1 LLVNDRKRT
10 IIFIVLSVLAIFLVN
25 REKQKNSFLEFERQY
40 VNWLIDT
47 KKQKKETSS
56 ITLLALDN
64 SEDSV
69 LQDWPPSPL
78 DFAVILNNLRQ
89 YNPSLIAIEPSLSF
103 SNSPDGLVETLRTTC
118 LNFNKG
124 SLLFSAVCQ
133 MDQSVDSTKDKGKKF
148 FDVLKN
154 INGNTNSIPEF
165 TKTSSLPNQRFAAM
179 GIPIAFTN
187 IELTQKKPERNQ
199 YKFPLIAKVGD
210 EIVPSFVLKAIML
223 ETNTSPDQVI
233 VNLGE
238 NIILTENKKIPIDA
252 GGHVEIYPALQKELP
267 KEKINLLTTPSNELG
282 KKSKSALSNKIIF
295 IGNNNN
301 KRNIAFRDNEFIS
314 NAEFMALAI
323 STIQSGLFI
332 NELSQTNEFI
342 IWIIIIILGILIIN
356 TKSSKA
362 LSRIGL
368 LIIIYLS
375 FNMILFQSNGQWVS
389 PIIPLTFFIIMTV
402 ISLVFGEKK
411 EA

>member
-1 LLVNDRKRT
+1 MNNRKKT
-10 IIFIVLSVLAIFLVN
+10 IIFIALSLLALLLVK
-25 REKQKNSFLEFERQY
+25 REQKEGSFLESERQY

-78 DFAVILNNLRQ
+78 DFAVMLNNLKK
-89 YNPSLIAIEPSLSF
+89 YNPGLIAIEPSLEF
-103 SNSPDGLVETLRTTC
+103 PNSPDGLVETLRTTC
-118 LNFNKG
+118 LNFKKD
-124 SLLFSAVCQ
+124 SLLFSAICQ
-133 MDQSVDSTKDKGKKF
+133 MDQSVNSTKDKGKKF

-154 INGNTNSIPEF
+154 VNGNTKSIPEF
-165 TKTSSLPNQRFAAM
+165 TKTTSMPDQRFAAM
-179 GIPIAFTN
+179 GIPIAFTA
-187 IELTQKKPERNQ
+187 IDLTQKKSEINQ
-199 YKFPLIAKVGD
+199 YKFPLITKVGN
-210 EIVPSFVLKAIML
+210 EIIPSFVLKALML
-223 ETNTSPDQVI
+223 ETNTSPDQVL
-233 VNLGE
+233 VTLGE
-238 NIILTENKKIPIDA
+238 KITLNENKIIPIDA
-252 GGHVEIYPALQKELP
+252 GGHVEIYPALQKELS
-267 KEKINLLTTPSNELG
+267 KEKINLLTTPSNELSE
-282 KKSKSALSNKIIF
+282 KSKSSLNNRIIL
-295 IGNNNN
+295 IGNNNV
-301 KRNIAFRDNEFIS
+301 RNITFRNDDFIS

-332 NELSQTNEFI
+332 SELSPTKEFI
-342 IWIIIIILGILIIN
+342 IWMIIIILGALIIN

-362 LSRIGL
+362 LPRIGL

-389 PIIPLTFFIIMTV
+389 PIIPVAFFIIIAL
-402 ISLVFGEKK
+402 ISLVFSEKK

>member
-1 LLVNDRKRT
+1 MNNRKKT
-10 IIFIVLSVLAIFLVN
+10 IIFIALSLLALLLVK
-25 REKQKNSFLEFERQY
+25 REQKEGSFLESERQY

-78 DFAVILNNLRQ
+78 DFAVMLNNLKK
-89 YNPSLIAIEPSLSF
+89 YNPGLIAIEPSLEF
-103 SNSPDGLVETLRTTC
+103 PNSPDGLVETLRTTC
-118 LNFNKG
+118 LNFKKD
-124 SLLFSAVCQ
+124 SLLFSAICQ
-133 MDQSVDSTKDKGKKF
+133 MDQSVNSTKDKGKKF

-154 INGNTNSIPEF
+154 VNGNTKSIPEF
-165 TKTSSLPNQRFAAM
+165 TKTTSMPDQRFAAM
-179 GIPIAFTN
+179 GIPIAFTA
-187 IELTQKKPERNQ
+187 IDLTQKNSEINQ
-199 YKFPLIAKVGD
+199 YKFPLIAKVGN
-210 EIVPSFVLKAIML
+210 EIIPSFVLKALML
-223 ETNTSPDQVI
+223 ETNTSPDQVL

-238 NIILTENKKIPIDA
+238 KITLNENKIIPIDA

-267 KEKINLLTTPSNELG
+267 KEKINLLTTPSNELSE
-282 KKSKSALSNKIIF
+282 KSKSSLNNRIIL
-295 IGNNNN
+295 IGNNNVKN
-301 KRNIAFRDNEFIS
+301 ITFRNDDFIS

-332 NELSQTNEFI
+332 SELSPTKEFI
-342 IWIIIIILGILIIN
+342 IWMIIIILGALIIN

-362 LSRIGL
+362 LPRIGL

-389 PIIPLTFFIIMTV
+389 PIIPVAFFIIIAL
-402 ISLVFGEKK
+402 ISLVFSEKK

>member
-1 LLVNDRKRT
+1 VNNRKKT
-10 IIFIVLSVLAIFLVN
+10 IIFIALSLLALLLVK
-25 REKQKNSFLEFERQY
+25 REQKEGSFLESERQY

-78 DFAVILNNLRQ
+78 DFAVMLNNLKK
-89 YNPSLIAIEPSLSF
+89 YNPGLIAIEPSLEF
-103 SNSPDGLVETLRTTC
+103 PNSPDGLIETLRTTC
-118 LNFNKG
+118 LNFKKD
-124 SLLFSAVCQ
+124 SLLFSAICQ
-133 MDQSVDSTKDKGKKF
+133 MDHSVNSTKDKGKKF

-154 INGNTNSIPEF
+154 VNGNTESIPEF
-165 TKTSSLPNQRFAAM
+165 TKTTSMPNQRFAAM
-179 GIPIAFTN
+179 GIPISFTA
-187 IELTQKKPERNQ
+187 IDLTQKKSEINQ
-199 YKFPLIAKVGD
+199 YKFPLIAKVGN
-210 EIVPSFVLKAIML
+210 EIIPSFVLKALML
-223 ETNTSPDQVI
+223 ETNTSPDQVL

-238 NIILTENKKIPIDA
+238 KITLNENKIIPIDA

-267 KEKINLLTTPSNELG
+267 KEKINLLTTPSNELSE
-282 KKSKSALSNKIIF
+282 KSKSSLNNRIIL
-295 IGNNNN
+295 IGNNNVKN
-301 KRNIAFRDNEFIS
+301 ITFRNDDFIS

-332 NELSQTNEFI
+332 SELSPTKEFI
-342 IWIIIIILGILIIN
+342 IWMIIIILGALIIN

-362 LSRIGL
+362 LPRIGL

-389 PIIPLTFFIIMTV
+389 PIIPVAFFIIIAL
-402 ISLVFGEKK
+402 ISLVFSEKK

>member
-1 LLVNDRKRT
+1 MNNRKKT
-10 IIFIVLSVLAIFLVN
+10 IIFIALSLLALLLVK
-25 REKQKNSFLEFERQY
+25 REQKEGSFLESERQY

-78 DFAVILNNLRQ
+78 DFAVMLNNLKK
-89 YNPSLIAIEPSLSF
+89 YNPGLIAIEPSLEF
-103 SNSPDGLVETLRTTC
+103 PNSPDGLIETLRTTC
-118 LNFNKG
+118 LNFKKD
-124 SLLFSAVCQ
+124 SLLFSAICQ
-133 MDQSVDSTKDKGKKF
+133 MDHSVNSTKDKGKKF

-154 INGNTNSIPEF
+154 VNGNTKSIPEF
-165 TKTSSLPNQRFAAM
+165 TKTTSMPDQRFAAM
-179 GIPIAFTN
+179 GIPIAFTA
-187 IELTQKKPERNQ
+187 IDLTQKNSEINQ
-199 YKFPLIAKVGD
+199 YKFPLIAKVGN
-210 EIVPSFVLKAIML
+210 EIIPSFVLKALML
-223 ETNTSPDQVI
+223 ETNTSPDQVL

-238 NIILTENKKIPIDA
+238 KITLNENKIIPIDA

-267 KEKINLLTTPSNELG
+267 KEKINLLTTPSNELSE
-282 KKSKSALSNKIIF
+282 KSKSSLNNRIIL
-295 IGNNNN
+295 IGNNNV
-301 KRNIAFRDNEFIS
+301 RNITFRNDDFIS

-332 NELSQTNEFI
+332 SELSPTKEFI
-342 IWIIIIILGILIIN
+342 IWMIIIILGALIIN

-362 LSRIGL
+362 LPRIGL

-389 PIIPLTFFIIMTV
+389 PIIPVAFFIIIAL
-402 ISLVFGEKK
+402 ISLVFSEKK

>member
-1 LLVNDRKRT
+1 MNNRKKT
-10 IIFIVLSVLAIFLVN
+10 IIFIALSLLALLLVK
-25 REKQKNSFLEFERQY
+25 REQKEGSFLESERQY

-78 DFAVILNNLRQ
+78 DFAVMLNNLKK
-89 YNPSLIAIEPSLSF
+89 YNPGLIAIEPSLEF
-103 SNSPDGLVETLRTTC
+103 PNSPDGLVETLRTTC
-118 LNFNKG
+118 LNFKKD
-124 SLLFSAVCQ
+124 SLLFSAICQ
-133 MDQSVDSTKDKGKKF
+133 MDQSVNSTKDKGKKF

-154 INGNTNSIPEF
+154 VNGNTKSIPEF
-165 TKTSSLPNQRFAAM
+165 TKTTSMPDQRFAAM
-179 GIPIAFTN
+179 GIPIAFTA
-187 IELTQKKPERNQ
+187 IDLTQKNSEINQ
-199 YKFPLIAKVGD
+199 YKFPLIAKVGN
-210 EIVPSFVLKAIML
+210 EIIPSFVLKALML
-223 ETNTSPDQVI
+223 ETNTSPDQVL
-233 VNLGE
+233 VTLGE
-238 NIILTENKKIPIDA
+238 KITLNENKIIPIDA

-267 KEKINLLTTPSNELG
+267 KEKINLLTTPSNELSE
-282 KKSKSALSNKIIF
+282 KSKSSLNNRIIL
-295 IGNNNN
+295 IGNNNV
-301 KRNIAFRDNEFIS
+301 RNITFRNDDFIS

-332 NELSQTNEFI
+332 SKLSPTKEFI
-342 IWIIIIILGILIIN
+342 IWMIIIILGVLIIN

-362 LSRIGL
+362 LPRIGL

-389 PIIPLTFFIIMTV
+389 PIIPVAFFIIIAL
-402 ISLVFGEKK
+402 ISLVFSEKK

>member
-1 LLVNDRKRT
+1 MNNRKKT
-10 IIFIVLSVLAIFLVN
+10 IIFIALSLLALLLVK
-25 REKQKNSFLEFERQY
+25 REQKEGSFLESERQY

-78 DFAVILNNLRQ
+78 DFAVMLNNLKK
-89 YNPSLIAIEPSLSF
+89 YNPGLIAIEPSLEF
-103 SNSPDGLVETLRTTC
+103 PNSPDGLIETLRTTC
-118 LNFNKG
+118 LNFKKD
-124 SLLFSAVCQ
+124 SLLFSAICQ
-133 MDQSVDSTKDKGKKF
+133 MDHSVNSTKDKGKKF

-154 INGNTNSIPEF
+154 VNGNTKSIPEF
-165 TKTSSLPNQRFAAM
+165 TKTTSMPNQRFAAM
-179 GIPIAFTN
+179 GIPIAFTA
-187 IELTQKKPERNQ
+187 IDLTQKNSEINQ
-199 YKFPLIAKVGD
+199 YKFPLIAKVGN
-210 EIVPSFVLKAIML
+210 EIIPSFVLKALML
-223 ETNTSPDQVI
+223 ETNTSPDQVL

-238 NIILTENKKIPIDA
+238 KITLNENKIIPIDA

-267 KEKINLLTTPSNELG
+267 KEKINLLTTPSNELSE
-282 KKSKSALSNKIIF
+282 KSKSSLNNRIIL
-295 IGNNNN
+295 IGNNNVKN
-301 KRNIAFRDNEFIS
+301 ITFRNDDFIS

-332 NELSQTNEFI
+332 SELSPTKEFI
-342 IWIIIIILGILIIN
+342 IWMIIIILGALIIN

-362 LSRIGL
+362 LPRIGL

-389 PIIPLTFFIIMTV
+389 PIIPVAFFIIIAL
-402 ISLVFGEKK
+402 ISLVFSEKK

>member
-1 LLVNDRKRT
+1 MNNRKKT
-10 IIFIVLSVLAIFLVN
+10 IIFIALSLLALLLVK
-25 REKQKNSFLEFERQY
+25 REQKEGSFLESERQY

-78 DFAVILNNLRQ
+78 DFAVMLNNLKK
-89 YNPSLIAIEPSLSF
+89 YNPGLIAIEPSLEF
-103 SNSPDGLVETLRTTC
+103 PNSPDGLIETLRTTC
-118 LNFNKG
+118 LNFKKD
-124 SLLFSAVCQ
+124 SLLFSAICQ
-133 MDQSVDSTKDKGKKF
+133 MDHSVNSTKDKGKKF

-154 INGNTNSIPEF
+154 VNGNTKSIPEF
-165 TKTSSLPNQRFAAM
+165 TKTTSMPDQRFAAM
-179 GIPIAFTN
+179 GIPIAFTA
-187 IELTQKKPERNQ
+187 IDLTQKNSEINQ
-199 YKFPLIAKVGD
+199 YKFPLIAKVGN
-210 EIVPSFVLKAIML
+210 EIIPSFVLKALML
-223 ETNTSPDQVI
+223 ETNTSPDQVL

-238 NIILTENKKIPIDA
+238 KITLNENKIIPIDA

-267 KEKINLLTTPSNELG
+267 KEKINLLTTPSNELSE
-282 KKSKSALSNKIIF
+282 KSKSSLNNRIIL
-295 IGNNNN
+295 IGNNNVKN
-301 KRNIAFRDNEFIS
+301 ITFRNDDFIS

-332 NELSQTNEFI
+332 SELSPTKEFI
-342 IWIIIIILGILIIN
+342 IWMIIIILGALIIN

-362 LSRIGL
+362 LPRIGL

-389 PIIPLTFFIIMTV
+389 PIIPVAFFIIIAL
-402 ISLVFGEKK
+402 ISLVFSEKK

>member
-1 LLVNDRKRT
+1 MNDRKRA

-25 REKQKNSFLEFERQY
+25 REKEKGSFLEFERHY

-56 ITLLALDN
+56 ITLLALEN

-78 DFAVILNNLRQ
+78 DFAVMLNNLKQ
-89 YNPSLIAIEPSLSF
+89 YSPSLIAIEPSLGF
-103 SNSPDGLVETLRTTC
+103 PNSPDGLIETLRTTC

-124 SLLFSAVCQ
+124 NLLFSAICQ

-148 FDVLKN
+148 FDVLIN

-165 TKTSSLPNQRFAAM
+165 TKTNSLPNQRFAAM
-179 GIPIAFTN
+179 GIPIAFTGIDLN
-187 IELTQKKPERNQ
+187 QKKPENNQ

-223 ETNTSPDQVI
+223 ETNTSPDQVL
-233 VNLGE
+233 VNLGKS
-238 NIILTENKKIPIDA
+238 IILNENKKIPIDA

-267 KEKINLLTTPSNELG
+267 KEKINVLTTPSKELSG
-282 KKSKSALSNKIIF
+282 ESKLSLNNQIIL

-301 KRNIAFRDNEFIS
+301 LRNIAFRNNEFIS

-332 NELSQTNEFI
+332 SEFSQTNEFI
-342 IWIIIIILGILIIN
+342 IWIIIIILGILIIK

-362 LSRIGL
+362 LSRVGL

-389 PIIPLTFFIIMTV
+389 PIIPLAFFIIMTL
-402 ISLVFGEKK
+402 ISLVFSEKK

>member
-1 LLVNDRKRT
+1 MNNRKKT
-10 IIFIVLSVLAIFLVN
+10 IIFIALSLLALLLVK
-25 REKQKNSFLEFERQY
+25 REQKEGSFLESERQY

-78 DFAVILNNLRQ
+78 DFAVMLNNLKK
-89 YNPSLIAIEPSLSF
+89 YNPGLIAIEPSLEF
-103 SNSPDGLVETLRTTC
+103 PNSPDGLIETLRTTC
-118 LNFNKG
+118 LNFKKD
-124 SLLFSAVCQ
+124 SLLFSAICQ
-133 MDQSVDSTKDKGKKF
+133 MDQSVNSTKDKGKKF

-154 INGNTNSIPEF
+154 VNGNTESIPEF
-165 TKTSSLPNQRFAAM
+165 TKTTSMPNQRFAAM
-179 GIPIAFTN
+179 GIPISFTA
-187 IELTQKKPERNQ
+187 IDLTQKKSEINQ
-199 YKFPLIAKVGD
+199 YKFPLIAKVGN
-210 EIVPSFVLKAIML
+210 EIIPSFVLKALML
-223 ETNTSPDQVI
+223 ETNTSPDQVL

-238 NIILTENKKIPIDA
+238 KITLNENKIIPIDA

-267 KEKINLLTTPSNELG
+267 KEKINLLTTPSNELSE
-282 KKSKSALSNKIIF
+282 KSKSSLNNRIIL
-295 IGNNNN
+295 IGNNNVKN
-301 KRNIAFRDNEFIS
+301 ITFRNDDFIS

-332 NELSQTNEFI
+332 SELSPTKEFI
-342 IWIIIIILGILIIN
+342 IWMIIIILGALIIN

-362 LSRIGL
+362 LPRIGL

-389 PIIPLTFFIIMTV
+389 PIIPVAFFIIIAL
-402 ISLVFGEKK
+402 ISLVFSEKK

>member
-1 LLVNDRKRT
+1 MNNRKKT
-10 IIFIVLSVLAIFLVN
+10 IIFIALSLLALLLVK
-25 REKQKNSFLEFERQY
+25 REQKEGSFLESERQY

-78 DFAVILNNLRQ
+78 DFAVMLNNLKK
-89 YNPSLIAIEPSLSF
+89 YNPGLIAIEPSLEF
-103 SNSPDGLVETLRTTC
+103 PNSPDGLIETLRTTC
-118 LNFNKG
+118 LNFKKD
-124 SLLFSAVCQ
+124 SLLFSAICQ
-133 MDQSVDSTKDKGKKF
+133 MDQSVNSTKDKGKKF

-154 INGNTNSIPEF
+154 VNGNTKSIPEF
-165 TKTSSLPNQRFAAM
+165 TKTTSMPDQRFAAM
-179 GIPIAFTN
+179 GIPIAFTA
-187 IELTQKKPERNQ
+187 IDLTQKNSEINQ
-199 YKFPLIAKVGD
+199 YKFPLIAKVGN
-210 EIVPSFVLKAIML
+210 EIIPSFVLKALML
-223 ETNTSPDQVI
+223 ETNTSPDQVL
-233 VNLGE
+233 VTLGE
-238 NIILTENKKIPIDA
+238 KITLNENKIIPIDA

-267 KEKINLLTTPSNELG
+267 KEKINLLTTPSNELSE
-282 KKSKSALSNKIIF
+282 KSKSSLNNRIIL
-295 IGNNNN
+295 IGNNNVKN
-301 KRNIAFRDNEFIS
+301 ITFRNDDFIS

-332 NELSQTNEFI
+332 SELSPTKEFI
-342 IWIIIIILGILIIN
+342 IWMIIIILGALIIN

-362 LSRIGL
+362 LPRIGL

-389 PIIPLTFFIIMTV
+389 PIIPVAFFIIIAL
-402 ISLVFGEKK
+402 ISLVFSEKK

>member
-1 LLVNDRKRT
+1 VNNRKKT
-10 IIFIVLSVLAIFLVN
+10 IIFIALSLLALLLVK
-25 REKQKNSFLEFERQY
+25 REQKEGSFLESERQY

-78 DFAVILNNLRQ
+78 DFAVMLNNLKK
-89 YNPSLIAIEPSLSF
+89 YNPGLIAIEPSLEF
-103 SNSPDGLVETLRTTC
+103 PNSPDGLIETLRTTC
-118 LNFNKG
+118 LNFKKD
-124 SLLFSAVCQ
+124 SLLFSAICQ
-133 MDQSVDSTKDKGKKF
+133 MDQSVNSTKDKGKKF

-154 INGNTNSIPEF
+154 VNGNTESIPEF
-165 TKTSSLPNQRFAAM
+165 TKTTSMPNQRFAAM
-179 GIPIAFTN
+179 GIPISFTA
-187 IELTQKKPERNQ
+187 IDLTQKKSEINQ
-199 YKFPLIAKVGD
+199 YKFPLIAKVGN
-210 EIVPSFVLKAIML
+210 EIIPSFVLKALML
-223 ETNTSPDQVI
+223 ETNTSPDQVL

-238 NIILTENKKIPIDA
+238 KITLNENKIIPIDA

-267 KEKINLLTTPSNELG
+267 KEKINLLTTPSNELSE
-282 KKSKSALSNKIIF
+282 KSKSSLNNRIIL
-295 IGNNNN
+295 IGNNNVKN
-301 KRNIAFRDNEFIS
+301 ITFRNDDFIS

-332 NELSQTNEFI
+332 SELSPTKEFI
-342 IWIIIIILGILIIN
+342 IWMIIIILGALIIN

-362 LSRIGL
+362 LPRIGL

-389 PIIPLTFFIIMTV
+389 PIIPVAFFIIIAL
-402 ISLVFGEKK
+402 ISLVFSEKK

>member
-1 LLVNDRKRT
+1 MNNRKKT
-10 IIFIVLSVLAIFLVN
+10 IIFIALSLLALLLVK
-25 REKQKNSFLEFERQY
+25 REQKEGSFLESERQY

-78 DFAVILNNLRQ
+78 DFAVMLNNLKK
-89 YNPSLIAIEPSLSF
+89 YNPGLIAIEPSLEF
-103 SNSPDGLVETLRTTC
+103 PNSPDGLIETLRTTC
-118 LNFNKG
+118 LNFKKD
-124 SLLFSAVCQ
+124 SLLFSAICQ
-133 MDQSVDSTKDKGKKF
+133 MDHSVNSTKDKGKKF

-154 INGNTNSIPEF
+154 VNGNTESIPEF
-165 TKTSSLPNQRFAAM
+165 TKTTSMPNQRFAAM
-179 GIPIAFTN
+179 GIPISFTA
-187 IELTQKKPERNQ
+187 IDLTQKKSEINQ
-199 YKFPLIAKVGD
+199 YKFPLIAKVGN
-210 EIVPSFVLKAIML
+210 EIIPSFVLKALML
-223 ETNTSPDQVI
+223 ETNTSPDQVL

-238 NIILTENKKIPIDA
+238 KITLNENKIIPIDA

-267 KEKINLLTTPSNELG
+267 KEKINLLTTPSNELSE
-282 KKSKSALSNKIIF
+282 KSKSSLNNRIIL
-295 IGNNNN
+295 IGNNNVKN
-301 KRNIAFRDNEFIS
+301 ITFRNDDFIS

-332 NELSQTNEFI
+332 SELSPTKEFI
-342 IWIIIIILGILIIN
+342 IWMIIIILGALIIN

-362 LSRIGL
+362 LPRIGL

-389 PIIPLTFFIIMTV
+389 PIIPVAFFIIIAL
-402 ISLVFGEKK
+402 ISLVFSEKK

>member
-1 LLVNDRKRT
+1 MNNRKKT
-10 IIFIVLSVLAIFLVN
+10 IIFIALSLLALLLVK
-25 REKQKNSFLEFERQY
+25 REQKEGSFLESERQY

-78 DFAVILNNLRQ
+78 DFAVMLNNLKK
-89 YNPSLIAIEPSLSF
+89 YNPGLIAIEPSLEF
-103 SNSPDGLVETLRTTC
+103 PNSPDGLIETLRTTC
-118 LNFNKG
+118 LNFKKD
-124 SLLFSAVCQ
+124 SLLFSAICQ
-133 MDQSVDSTKDKGKKF
+133 MDQSVNSTKDKGKKF

-154 INGNTNSIPEF
+154 VNGNTESIPEF
-165 TKTSSLPNQRFAAM
+165 TKTTSMPNQRFAAM
-179 GIPIAFTN
+179 GIPISFTA
-187 IELTQKKPERNQ
+187 IDLTQKKSEINQ
-199 YKFPLIAKVGD
+199 YKFPLIAKVGN
-210 EIVPSFVLKAIML
+210 EIIPSFVLKALML
-223 ETNTSPDQVI
+223 ETNTSPDQVL

-238 NIILTENKKIPIDA
+238 KITLNENKIIPIDA
-252 GGHVEIYPALQKELP
+252 GGHVEIYPALQKELS
-267 KEKINLLTTPSNELG
+267 KEKINLLTTPSNELSE
-282 KKSKSALSNKIIF
+282 KSKSSLNNRIIL
-295 IGNNNN
+295 IGNNNVKN
-301 KRNIAFRDNEFIS
+301 ITFRNDDFIS

-332 NELSQTNEFI
+332 SELSPTKEFI
-342 IWIIIIILGILIIN
+342 IWMIIIILGALIIN

-362 LSRIGL
+362 LPRIGL

-389 PIIPLTFFIIMTV
+389 PIIPVAFFIIIAL
-402 ISLVFGEKK
+402 ISLVFSEKK

>member
-1 LLVNDRKRT
+1 VNNRKKT
-10 IIFIVLSVLAIFLVN
+10 IIFIALSLLALLLVK
-25 REKQKNSFLEFERQY
+25 REQKEGSFLESERQY

-78 DFAVILNNLRQ
+78 DFAVMLNNLKK
-89 YNPSLIAIEPSLSF
+89 YNPGLIAIEPSLEF
-103 SNSPDGLVETLRTTC
+103 PNSPDGLVETLRTTC
-118 LNFNKG
+118 LNFKKD
-124 SLLFSAVCQ
+124 SLLFSAICQ
-133 MDQSVDSTKDKGKKF
+133 MDQSVNSTKDKGKKF

-154 INGNTNSIPEF
+154 VNGNTKSIPEF
-165 TKTSSLPNQRFAAM
+165 TKTTSMPDQRFAAM
-179 GIPIAFTN
+179 GIPIAFTA
-187 IELTQKKPERNQ
+187 IDLTQKNSEINQ
-199 YKFPLIAKVGD
+199 YKFPLIAKVGN
-210 EIVPSFVLKAIML
+210 EIIPSFVLKALML
-223 ETNTSPDQVI
+223 ETNTSPDQVL
-233 VNLGE
+233 VTLGE
-238 NIILTENKKIPIDA
+238 KITLNENKIIPIDA

-267 KEKINLLTTPSNELG
+267 KEKINLLTTPSNELSE
-282 KKSKSALSNKIIF
+282 KSKSSLNNRIIL
-295 IGNNNN
+295 IGNNNV
-301 KRNIAFRDNEFIS
+301 RNITFRNDDFIS

-332 NELSQTNEFI
+332 SKLSPTKEFI
-342 IWIIIIILGILIIN
+342 IWMIIIILGVLIIN

-362 LSRIGL
+362 LPRIGL

-389 PIIPLTFFIIMTV
+389 PIIPVAFFIIIAL
-402 ISLVFGEKK
+402 ISLVFSEKK